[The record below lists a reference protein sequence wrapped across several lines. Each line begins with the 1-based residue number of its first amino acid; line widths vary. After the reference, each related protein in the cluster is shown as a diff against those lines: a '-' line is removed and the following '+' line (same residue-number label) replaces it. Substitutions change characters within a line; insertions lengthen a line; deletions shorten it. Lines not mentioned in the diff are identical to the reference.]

1 LSQTADRSGPSDEQ
15 AALNGAAVSPRRLLG
30 ALREVSL
37 VATHAHTPAEVAL
50 VTATQL
56 CRLLECDDAV
66 VRWWNPGR
74 ARLELLADT
83 RPDRSG
89 RAGDI
94 ARGEG
99 AVGIAF
105 ASASPVIVEDY
116 ARWEHQVSSSIAV
129 GSGVAVPLLLQD
141 AAVGALAI
149 YSRESR
155 RYKETEVQLLALFAA
170 QVAPVIEA
178 ALLRIASQ
186 RETHR
191 MEASDRQL
199 RDMLDAALDA
209 HVVMDARG
217 RITGWNAQA
226 EAMFGWRRDEVI
238 GKELADTMIPPA
250 LRDAHRGA
258 LGRYLKTGEG
268 PILGRRVE
276 LDALRKNGIT
286 FPVEL
291 TVAPIGTADGP
302 AFSAFLR
309 DISERRQ
316 VEQQLR
322 RLAMH
327 DALTGLPNRLL
338 LYDRAEQAF
347 AVAKRANSS
356 VALLL
361 MDLDGFKDIN
371 DAYGHHVGDVLLQE
385 VSIRL
390 RAGLRESD
398 TVARLGGDEF
408 AVLLP
413 DNDASGALAAAKML
427 RASLDAPLTIEG
439 VRMPLSSS
447 VGVSVFPAH
456 GEDPLTLLRRADIA
470 MYAAKRRG
478 AGVALYEEG
487 SDLEGAARLGLA
499 ADLRDALQDGQLHLN
514 YQPVIDLATD
524 RVCMMEA
531 LARWDHPRLGPVPP
545 GEFIA
550 LAERS
555 GLMPQLSSWA
565 LGTALRKS
573 CGWQARGIAIA
584 VNMAVSDLS
593 DPAFPERVRATID
606 EARVDPAILHL
617 EVTESGVM
625 SEPER
630 ILTCLEA
637 LRDIGV
643 RLAIDDFGTGSSS
656 LAYLHRL
663 PIHACKIDRSFIRRL
678 TSEASSVAIV
688 RATIELAHA
697 LELRVIAE
705 GVEDDATLE
714 VLRGMGCDLA
724 QGYFISA
731 PLADSAADTWLAE
744 SSWAGG
750 GTY

>member
-1 LSQTADRSGPSDEQ
+1 MSQTADRSSQREDE
-15 AALNGAAVSPRRLLG
+15 AARNGAAVSPRRLLG
-30 ALREVSL
+30 ALREVAL
-37 VATHAHTPAEVAL
+37 VATRAHTPSEVAL
-50 VTATQL
+50 VAATQVA
-56 CRLLECDDAV
+56 RLLECDDAV
-66 VRWWNPGR
+66 VRWWNAKR
-74 ARLELLADT
+74 DRLELLADT

-94 ARGEG
+94 ASGEG

-116 ARWEHQVSSSIAV
+116 ARWAHQVSSSIAV

-141 AAVGALAI
+141 SAVGALAI
-149 YSRESR
+149 YSRQSR
-155 RYKETEVQLLALFAA
+155 RYKETEVQLLLLFAA

-178 ALLRIASQ
+178 ALLRITSQ
-186 RETHR
+186 RETSR
-191 MEASDRQL
+191 VEASDRQL

-209 HVVMDARG
+209 HIVMDRHG
-217 RITGWNAQA
+217 RITEWNAQA
-226 EAMFGWRRDEVI
+226 EAMFGWRRDEVV
-238 GKELADTMIPPA
+238 GKELADTLIPPA
-250 LRDAHRGA
+250 LRDAHRTA
-258 LGRYLKTGEG
+258 LGHYLTTGDG
-268 PILGRRVE
+268 PILNRRVE
-276 LDALRKNGIT
+276 LEALRKNGIT

-291 TVAPIGTADGP
+291 TVAPIGTAEGP

-316 VEQQLR
+316 VDEQLR
-322 RLAMH
+322 RLALH
-327 DALTGLPNRLL
+327 DALTGLPNRIL

-347 AVAKRANSS
+347 EVAKRSKSS

-385 VSIRL
+385 VAIRL
-390 RAGLRESD
+390 RTGLRASD

-408 AVLLP
+408 AILLP
-413 DNDASGALAAAKML
+413 DSDETRALAMAKML
-427 RASLDAPLTIEG
+427 RVALDTPITIEG
-439 VRMPLSSS
+439 VRMPIASS
-447 VGVSVFPAH
+447 VGISLFPAH

-499 ADLRDALQDGQLHLN
+499 SDLRDALKEGQLRLSF
-514 YQPVIDLATD
+514 QPVIDLRAD
-524 RVCMMEA
+524 RVCIMEA
-531 LARWDHPRLGPVPP
+531 LARWEHPRLGQVAPT
-545 GEFIA
+545 EFIA
-550 LAERS
+550 LAERT
-555 GLMPQLSSWA
+555 GLMSQLSSWA
-565 LGTALRKS
+565 LKAALNKS
-573 CGWQARGIAIA
+573 REWAQRGIAVA

-593 DPAFPERVRATID
+593 DSAFPDRVRAAVE
-606 EARVDPAILHL
+606 EAGVAPAVLHL

-630 ILTCLEA
+630 ILTCLER

-663 PIHACKIDRSFIRRL
+663 PIHACKIDRSFVRRL
-678 TSEASSVAIV
+678 TTEASSVAIV

-705 GVEDDATLE
+705 GVEDAETLE

-724 QGYFISA
+724 QGYFISE
-731 PLADSAADTWLAE
+731 PLADSATEAWLAA
-744 SSWAGG
+744 SSWAGA
-750 GTY
+750 GT

>member
-1 LSQTADRSGPSDEQ
+1 MSQTADRSGQREEQ
-15 AALNGAAVSPRRLLG
+15 ATPGGGAVSPRRLLD
-30 ALREVSL
+30 ALREVAL
-37 VATHAHTPAEVAL
+37 VATRAHTPSEVAL
-50 VTATQL
+50 VAATQL
-56 CRLLECDDAV
+56 CRLLDCDDAV
-66 VRWWNPGR
+66 VRWWNPER
-74 ARLELLADT
+74 DRLDLLADT

-89 RAGDI
+89 RAGAI
-94 ARGEG
+94 GRGEG

-105 ASASPVIVEDY
+105 ASASPVVVEDY

-141 AAVGALAI
+141 SAVGALAI

-186 RETHR
+186 RETNR
-191 MEASDRQL
+191 VEASDRQL

-209 HVVMDARG
+209 HVVMDGHG
-217 RITGWNAQA
+217 RITEWNAQA
-226 EAMFGWRRDEVI
+226 EAMFGWRRDEVV
-238 GKELADTMIPPA
+238 GKELADTLIPPA
-250 LRDAHRGA
+250 LRDSHRTALAH
-258 LGRYLKTGEG
+258 YLKTGDG
-268 PILGRRVE
+268 PILNRRVE
-276 LDALRKNGIT
+276 LEALRKNGIV

-291 TVAPIGTADGP
+291 TVAPVGTADGP

-316 VEQQLR
+316 VDEQLR
-322 RLAMH
+322 RLALH

-347 AVAKRANSS
+347 AVAKRSNAR

-390 RAGLRESD
+390 RTVLRAAD

-413 DNDASGALAAAKML
+413 DTDEAGALAAAKML
-427 RASLDAPLTIEG
+427 RLSLDAPITVEG
-439 VRMPLSSS
+439 VRMPVASS
-447 VGVSVFPAH
+447 VGVALFPAH
-456 GEDPLTLLRRADIA
+456 GDDPLTLLRRADIA

-478 AGVALYEEG
+478 TGAALYEEG

-499 ADLRDALQDGQLHLN
+499 SDLRDALRDGQLHLK
-514 YQPVIDLATD
+514 YQPVIDLATR
-524 RVCMMEA
+524 RVCVMEA
-531 LARWDHPRLGPVPP
+531 LARWDHPRLGLVAPH
-545 GEFIA
+545 EFIA

-565 LGTALRKS
+565 LKAALTKARD
-573 CGWQARGIAIA
+573 WQGRGIAVA

-593 DPAFPERVRATID
+593 DPTFPDRVRAAIA
-606 EARVDPAILHL
+606 EADVAPSVLHL

-630 ILTCLEA
+630 ILTCLER

-663 PIHACKIDRSFIRRL
+663 PIHACKIDRSFVRRL

-697 LELRVIAE
+697 LDLRAIAE
-705 GVEDDATLE
+705 GVEDAATLD
-714 VLRGMGCDLA
+714 LLCGMGCDLA
-724 QGYFISA
+724 QGFFISEA
-731 PLADSAADTWLAE
+731 IADSATEAWLAS

-750 GTY
+750 GA

>member
-1 LSQTADRSGPSDEQ
+1 MSQTADRSGQRNEEATPE
-15 AALNGAAVSPRRLLG
+15 GAGVSPRRLLT
-30 ALREVSL
+30 ALREVAL
-37 VATHAHTPAEVAL
+37 VATHAHTPSEVAL
-50 VTATQL
+50 VAATQVSQ
-56 CRLLECDDAV
+56 LLDCDDAV
-66 VRWWNPGR
+66 VRWWDADR
-74 ARLELLADT
+74 DCLALLADT

-105 ASASPVIVEDY
+105 ATAAPVIVEDY

-141 AAVGALAI
+141 STVGALAI
-149 YSRESR
+149 YSRHSR
-155 RYKETEVQLLALFAA
+155 RYKETEVALLALFAA

-178 ALLRIASQ
+178 ALLRITSQ
-186 RETHR
+186 KATRR
-191 MEASDRQL
+191 AQSSDRQL

-209 HVVMDARG
+209 HVVMDSKG
-217 RITGWNAQA
+217 VITEWNAPA
-226 EAMFGWRRDEVI
+226 EAMFGWRRDEVV
-238 GKELADTMIPPA
+238 GKMLADTIVPPA
-250 LRDAHRGA
+250 LREGHRSGLA
-258 LGRYLKTGEG
+258 KYLKTGEG
-268 PILGRRVE
+268 PILNRRVE
-276 LDALRKNGIT
+276 LEALRKNGVA

-291 TVAPIGTADGP
+291 TVATIGTADGP

-316 VEQQLR
+316 VDQQLR
-322 RLAMH
+322 RLALH
-327 DALTGLPNRLL
+327 DVLTGLPNRLL

-347 AVAKRANSS
+347 AMAKRTDAT

-371 DAYGHHVGDVLLQE
+371 DAYGHHVGDMLLQE

-390 RAGLRESD
+390 RDALRPAD

-413 DNDASGALAAAKML
+413 VDDAAGALAAAKVL
-427 RASLDAPLTIEG
+427 RASLDQPLTLEG
-439 VRMPLSSS
+439 VRMPLAAS
-447 VGVSVFPAH
+447 VGVALFPAH

-478 AGVALYEEG
+478 AGIVVYEEG

-499 ADLRDALQDGQLHLN
+499 TDLRDALRDGGLHFN
-514 YQPVIDLATD
+514 FQPVIDLTTRQID
-524 RVCMMEA
+524 MMEA
-531 LARWDHPRLGPVPP
+531 LARWDHPRLGLVPTT
-545 GEFIA
+545 EFIA
-550 LAERS
+550 LAQRS

-565 LGTALRKS
+565 LKAALTKARE
-573 CGWQARGIAIA
+573 WQARGIAIA

-593 DPAFPERVRATID
+593 DPTFPDRVRAAVD
-606 EARVDPAILHL
+606 ESGIPASCLHL

-630 ILTCLEA
+630 ILTCLER

-678 TSEASSVAIV
+678 TTEASSVAIV

-697 LELRVIAE
+697 LGLRVIAE
-705 GVEDDATLE
+705 GVEDAATLN

-724 QGYFISA
+724 QGYFIA
-731 PLADSAADTWLAE
+731 EPMADSATQTWLAE
-744 SSWAGG
+744 SSWAAAGA
-750 GTY
+750 

>member
-1 LSQTADRSGPSDEQ
+1 MSQTTDRSGQRDEEAEPS
-15 AALNGAAVSPRRLLG
+15 GTAVSPRRLLG
-30 ALREVSL
+30 ALREVAL
-37 VATHAHTPAEVAL
+37 VATHAHTPSEIAL
-50 VTATQL
+50 VAATQVS
-56 CRLLECDDAV
+56 RLLDCDDAV
-66 VRWWNPGR
+66 VRWWNPTS

-89 RAGDI
+89 RVGDI

-105 ASASPVIVEDY
+105 ASASPVVVEDY

-129 GSGVAVPLLLQD
+129 GSGAAVPLLLQD
-141 AAVGALAI
+141 SAVGVLAI

-186 RETHR
+186 RETSR
-191 MEASDRQL
+191 VEASDRQL

-209 HVVMDARG
+209 HIVMDARG
-217 RITGWNAQA
+217 RITRWNAQA
-226 EAMFGWRRDEVI
+226 EAMFGWHRDEVV
-238 GKELADTMIPPA
+238 GKELADTLIPPA
-250 LRDAHRGA
+250 LRDAHRTA
-258 LGRYLKTGEG
+258 LGHYLKSGDG
-268 PILGRRVE
+268 PILNRRVE
-276 LDALRKNGIT
+276 LEALRKNGIS

-291 TVAPIGTADGP
+291 TVTPIGTADGP

-347 AVAKRANSS
+347 AVAKRAKSS

-385 VSIRL
+385 VSVRL
-390 RAGLRESD
+390 RTGLRASD

-413 DNDASGALAAAKML
+413 ESDVAGALSAAKML

-439 VRMPLSSS
+439 VRMPISSS
-447 VGVSVFPAH
+447 VGVSLFPVH
-456 GEDPLTLLRRADIA
+456 GDDPLTLLRRADIA

-478 AGVALYEEG
+478 TGIALYEEG

-499 ADLRDALQDGQLHLN
+499 SDLRDALQESRLHLN
-514 YQPVIDLATD
+514 YQPVIDLVTR

-531 LARWDHPRLGPVPP
+531 LARWEHPRLGLVPP
-545 GEFIA
+545 SEFIG
-550 LAERS
+550 LADRT

-565 LGTALRKS
+565 LGAALSRARD
-573 CGWQARGIAIA
+573 WEARGIAVA

-593 DPAFPERVRATID
+593 DESFPERVRAAVQ
-606 EARVDPAILHL
+606 EAGLAPAILHL

-630 ILTCLEA
+630 ILTCLER

-678 TSEASSVAIV
+678 TTEASSVAIV

-705 GVEDDATLE
+705 GVEDAATLE

-724 QGYFISA
+724 QGYFISE
-731 PLADSAADTWLAE
+731 PLADGATDAWLAE
-744 SSWAGG
+744 SSWAGAAA
-750 GTY
+750 Y

>member
-1 LSQTADRSGPSDEQ
+1 MSQTADRSGQREED
-15 AALNGAAVSPRRLLG
+15 AARNGAAVNPRRLLG
-30 ALREVSL
+30 ALREVAL
-37 VATHAHTPAEVAL
+37 MATHAHTPSEVAL
-50 VTATQL
+50 TAATQV

-66 VRWWNPGR
+66 VRWWNAGS

-105 ASASPVIVEDY
+105 ASASPVVVEDY

-129 GSGVAVPLLLQD
+129 GSGVAVPMLLQD
-141 AAVGALAI
+141 ATVGVLAI

-186 RETHR
+186 RETNR
-191 MEASDRQL
+191 VEASDRQL

-217 RITGWNAQA
+217 RITRWNAQA
-226 EAMFGWRRDEVI
+226 ETMFGWRRDEVV
-238 GKELADTMIPPA
+238 GKELADTLIPPA
-250 LRDAHRGA
+250 LRDAHRVA
-258 LGRYLKTGEG
+258 LGHYLKTGDG
-268 PILGRRVE
+268 PILNRRVE
-276 LDALRKNGIT
+276 LEAMRKNGIA

-291 TVAPIGTADGP
+291 TVTPIGTAEGP

-322 RLAMH
+322 RLALH

-347 AVAKRANSS
+347 AVAKRTKAS

-413 DNDASGALAAAKML
+413 ESDVAGALAAAKML

-447 VGVSVFPAH
+447 VGVSLFPAH

-499 ADLRDALQDGQLHLN
+499 SDLREALQDGRLHLN
-514 YQPVIDLATD
+514 FQPVIDLSTR

-531 LARWDHPRLGPVPP
+531 LARWDHPRLGLVAPS
-545 GEFIA
+545 EFIG
-550 LAERS
+550 LAERT
-555 GLMPQLSSWA
+555 GLMPQLSTWA
-565 LGTALRKS
+565 LRAALKKARD
-573 CGWQARGIAIA
+573 WQARGIAVA

-593 DPAFPERVRATID
+593 DPTFPDRVRTAVQGAGVAPT
-606 EARVDPAILHL
+606 ILHL

-630 ILTCLEA
+630 ILTCLER

-663 PIHACKIDRSFIRRL
+663 PIHACKIDRSFVRRL

-697 LELRVIAE
+697 LDLKVIAE
-705 GVEDDATLE
+705 GVEDAATLE

-724 QGYFISA
+724 QGFFISE
-731 PLADSAADTWLAE
+731 PLADGAAESWLAE
-744 SSWAGG
+744 SSWAGAG
-750 GTY
+750 A